1 MSEIFNSIQA
11 SEDVTRFVDHSF
23 DVVNKIHAILEKQGK
38 TQRDLA
44 VMLGK
49 NESEVSKWMR
59 GTHNFTLKS
68 IAKIEAVLGENIFNV
83 IKEDEMVVKKDF
95 INLYSSL
102 LKHLEF
108 TFEKAE
114 VMEKPQLSPQS
125 YTFNTLEF
133 AIKGNNTII
142 EVSPEN
148 DPGKAPRYDM
158 AA

>member
-1 MSEIFNSIQA
+1 MSEIFNSIQV
-11 SEDVTRFVDHSF
+11 SDDVTRFVDHSF

-68 IAKIEAVLGENIFNV
+68 IAKIEAVLGENIFTV

-95 INLYSSL
+95 
-102 LKHLEF
+102 
-108 TFEKAE
+108 T
-114 VMEKPQLSPQS
+114 
-125 YTFNTLEF
+125 
-133 AIKGNNTII
+133 KGKSRS
-142 EVSPEN
+142 V
-148 DPGKAPRYDM
+148 
-158 AA
+158 